1 MVTSKMLEIERRI
14 VIMLWHKC
22 TLEIYKYLD
31 FIRL

>member
-1 MVTSKMLEIERRI
+1 MLEIERRT

-22 TLEIYKYLD
+22 ALEMYKYLD